1 MRASSRVAGQERR
14 EIKEAELEKHK
25 HEICGMKKP
34 TEEGEGGSEGDDK
47 ENGGGDAMVE

>member
-1 MRASSRVAGQERR
+1 MSDLIYRPEADAL
-14 EIKEAELEKHK
+14 AELEKHK